1 MDEAQAQPQSS
12 CQLNVSVR
20 NSSGQPA
27 RASVLLIGT
36 GVFSRTSE
44 TDNTG
49 ETTFVLLPE
58 DDYRLIVRLANGKQ
72 TEERV
77 STRNADCLQSQIV
90 RFGSS
95 EEGPK
100 GPEVFIGDLKA
111 PNKAK
116 RLYRRGLSE
125 LHRQHWRTAE
135 GLLQKSVDLYPEFS
149 GAYNALGVAASE
161 NGDFEVANTAFRK
174 AIALRKNYS
183 EAYLNFAKSLLQQ
196 KNCAEAEAL
205 LNEFLSVDP
214 ENGFAITLLVE
225 SLFRQQKFDEVIG
238 TVRQIHLNHRPHDVF
253 VHRYAAAVYRQR
265 GMMQEFQK
273 ENAAIVGE
281 SHP

>member
-20 NSSGQPA
+20 NSAGQPA
-27 RASVLLIGT
+27 RASLLLIGT
-36 GVFSRTSE
+36 GLFSRTSE

-49 ETTFVLLPE
+49 ETTFALLPE

-77 STRNADCLQSQIV
+77 STRNGDCLQSQTV
-90 RFGSS
+90 RFGNSDDVPS
-95 EEGPK
+95 APQ
-100 GPEVFIGDLKA
+100 VFVSDLKA
-111 PNKAK
+111 PKKAQQ
-116 RLYRRGLSE
+116 LYSRGLSE

-135 GLLQKSVDLYPEFS
+135 GLLQKSVDLYPGFS

-161 NGDFEVANTAFRK
+161 NGDFDAANAAFRK
-174 AIALRKNYS
+174 AITLRKNYA

-196 KNCAEAEAL
+196 KNCTEAEGL
-205 LNEFLSVDP
+205 LNEFLSLDP

-238 TVRQIHLNHRPHDVF
+238 IVRQIHLNHRPHDVF
-253 VHRYAAAVYRQR
+253 VHRYAAAVYRKR
-265 GMMQEFQK
+265 GMMQEFQR
-273 ENAAIVGE
+273 ENAAIVAE

>member
-1 MDEAQAQPQSS
+1 MDEAQAQPQAT

-20 NSSGQPA
+20 NSAGQPV
-27 RASVLLIGT
+27 RASLLLIGS
-36 GVFSRTSE
+36 GLFSRTSE
-44 TDNTG
+44 TGNTG

-58 DDYRLIVRLANGKQ
+58 DDYRLVVHLANGKQ

-77 STRNADCLQSQIV
+77 STRNGDCLQSHIV
-90 RFGSS
+90 RFGTL
-95 EEGPK
+95 EEVPN

-116 RLYRRGLSE
+116 RLYSRGLSE

-135 GLLQKSVDLYPEFS
+135 GLFQKSVDLYPGFS

-161 NGDFEVANTAFRK
+161 NGDFETANAAFRK

-196 KNCAEAEAL
+196 KNCAEAEGL
-205 LNEFLSVDP
+205 LNEFVAINP
-214 ENGFAITLLVE
+214 ENGFAISLLVE
-225 SLFRQQKFDEVIG
+225 SLFRQHKFDEVIG
-238 TVRQIHLNHRPHDVF
+238 IVRQIHLNHRPHEVF

-265 GMMQEFQK
+265 GMMQEFQR
-273 ENAAIVGE
+273 ENAAIVAE
-281 SHP
+281 SRP